1 MPGAAKIS
9 AKIGRLIVSPRA
21 YEKQRALF
29 RSFRWLRANNPLG
42 YVEVEGFDPFWA
54 VTRYPDILEIS
65 RQENLFHNG
74 DRATTLVP
82 RAADEEIRRLTS
94 GSPHL
99 VRTLVHMDEPDH
111 LKYRSIVEPWFTR
124 QRVRALENRIRTIA
138 RGFVDEMAARG
149 PECDFVRDIAVH
161 YPLRV
166 IMHILGVPQEDEPL
180 ILKLTQ
186 LLFGGEDS
194 ELGLHVEATNDPA
207 RHAKQ
212 LLRVFSEFE
221 AYFTCLTQARRKAP
235 RDDVTSV
242 IANAEIDGE
251 PIGHLEAMSYCLF
264 LATAGH
270 DTTSSS
276 TSGAIWAL
284 CENRREF
291 SKVMAD
297 RRLIPML
304 IEEAVR
310 WTTPVQH
317 FMRTATADTELRDRK
332 IAKGDWLMLCYLSGN
347 RDEEA
352 FDRPEHF
359 LVDRKSRN
367 IAFGYGTHVCLGQ
380 HLARLEMRIFF
391 EELLER
397 LAWIEIAGRPRRSAS
412 VFVGGPKT
420 LPVRFRMN

>member
-9 AKIGRLIVSPRA
+9 TKIGRLIVSPRA

-29 RSFRWLRANNPLG
+29 RAFRWLRANNPLG
-42 YVEVEGFDPFWA
+42 CVEVEGFDPFWA
-54 VTRYPDILEIS
+54 VTRYRDILEIS

-82 RAADEEIRRLTS
+82 RAADEEIRTLTG

-99 VRTLVHMDEPDH
+99 IRTIVHMDEPDH
-111 LKYRSIVEPWFTR
+111 LKYRSIVETRFTR
-124 QRVRALENRIRTIA
+124 QRVRTLENRIRTIA

-166 IMHILGVPQEDEPL
+166 IMHILGMPQEDEPL

-186 LLFGGEDS
+186 LLFGGEDH
-194 ELGLHVEATNDPA
+194 ELGLHVEANNDPA

-212 LLRVFSEFE
+212 LLRVFGEFE
-221 AYFTCLTQARRKAP
+221 AYFTCLTEARRKAP
-235 RDDVTSV
+235 RDDVISV

-251 PIGHLEAMSYCLF
+251 PIGHFEATSYCLF

-270 DTTSSS
+270 DTTASS

-284 CENRREF
+284 CENRNELC
-291 SKVMAD
+291 KVMAD
-297 RRLIPML
+297 RRLIPEL

-317 FMRTATADTELRDRK
+317 FMRTATADTELRGRK

-367 IAFGYGTHVCLGQ
+367 IAFGYGAHVCLGQ
-380 HLARLEMRIFF
+380 HLARLEMQIFF
-391 EELLER
+391 EELFAR
-397 LAWIEIAGRPRRSAS
+397 LAWIEIAGCPRRSAS
-412 VFVGGPKT
+412 AFVGGPKT